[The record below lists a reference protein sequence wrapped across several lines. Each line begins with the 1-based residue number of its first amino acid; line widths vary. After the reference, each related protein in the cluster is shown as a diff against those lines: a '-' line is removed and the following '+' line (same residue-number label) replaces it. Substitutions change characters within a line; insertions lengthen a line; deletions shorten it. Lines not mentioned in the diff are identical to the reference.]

1 MLWAPLSCT
10 SKDIRIFEEQ
20 DFILELFLKN
30 SIKIELFIYVKEE
43 SKKKRIFGILSSIS
57 KVQRYSSF
65 LMSMN

>member
-43 SKKKRIFGILSSIS
+43 SKKK
-57 KVQRYSSF
+57 KEF
-65 LMSMN
+65 LESCHQYPKFKDIRAF

>member
-10 SKDIRIFEEQ
+10 SKDIHIFEEQ

-43 SKKKRIFGILSSIS
+43 SKKKE
-57 KVQRYSSF
+57 F
-65 LMSMN
+65 LESCHQYPKFKDIRAF